1 MKNPA
6 KQKGMTTAGMVIIGA
21 LVAFVVISGI
31 KLYPSYYDDFA
42 VSTAMKNMEE
52 ESREIAAMS
61 PTEIRNTL
69 NKRLQVS
76 GVKLEKD
83 QVEILKEDGM
93 IKINVNYEVR
103 THMYG
108 NIDAVT
114 SFSHAIEVAK

>member
-6 KQKGMTTAGMVIIGA
+6 KQQGMTTTSMLIIGG
-21 LVAFVVISGI
+21 LVAFVAISGI

-42 VSTAMKNMEE
+42 VGTAMKNMEE
-52 ESREIAAMS
+52 EGREIAAMS
-61 PTEIRNTL
+61 PTEIRNSL

-83 QVEILKEDGM
+83 DVEILKEGGA
-93 IKINVNYEVR
+93 IKIKVNYEVR

-114 SFSHAIEVAK
+114 SFSHAIEVR

>member
-42 VSTAMKNMEE
+42 VSTAMKNMAE

-83 QVEILKEDGM
+83 QVEILKEDGV

-108 NIDAVT
+108 NIAAVT

>member
-83 QVEILKEDGM
+83 QVEILKEDGV